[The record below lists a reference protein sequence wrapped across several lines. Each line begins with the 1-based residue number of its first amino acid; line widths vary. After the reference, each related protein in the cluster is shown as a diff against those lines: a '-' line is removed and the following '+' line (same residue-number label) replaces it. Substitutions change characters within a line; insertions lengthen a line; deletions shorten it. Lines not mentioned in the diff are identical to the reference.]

1 MSKGLTNS
9 LLALSKYHPVVIEG
23 MGYYDPRDASV
34 VAQNIHSQLE
44 RHWAERRR
52 KIDKPKIV
60 IIQGD
65 PLSERGMDN
74 INYET
79 MTQYV
84 LNLFY
89 DFDQGFSK
97 IQLFAG

>member
-1 MSKGLTNS
+1 MTMSKGLTNS

-74 INYET
+74 INSET
-79 MTQYV
+79 MTQY
-84 LNLFY
+84 
-89 DFDQGFSK
+89 
-97 IQLFAG
+97 